1 MVRDS
6 SIRPD
11 DILTGSA
18 ETGASGWLARRRLRY
33 KTHRTLQLTDVRA
46 NLRTGDII
54 LFHKTAR
61 SGILDT
67 FELDFLAP
75 LFFRTNE
82 FRHCGIVL
90 RRGDD
95 VSVVECT
102 QPQHTGRE
110 HAAYPTGGPA
120 IREVPLEPLLE
131 SYTRDN
137 GVPHFAVRH
146 VPVEISGDELMRI
159 VTAIGPVVYL
169 EGTRSIPLY
178 AASLLMPSSIVAR
191 MIARYS
197 NEMMCSEFVHR
208 VLAECGVLRAAP
220 SKIFP
225 PYIIEGSSSFAEY
238 DLVGYSDLIRFT
250 L

>member
-1 MVRDS
+1 M
-6 SIRPD
+6 
-11 DILTGSA
+11 
-18 ETGASGWLARRRLRY
+18 
-33 KTHRTLQLTDVRA
+33 QLTDVCSD
-46 NLRTGDII
+46 LRTGDII

-75 LFFRTNE
+75 HFFRTNE
-82 FRHCGIVL
+82 FRHCGIVV

-146 VPVEISGDELMRI
+146 IPAEISPDMLMRV
-159 VTAIGPVVYL
+159 VTAIGPVIYL

-225 PYIIEGSSSFAEY
+225 PYVIEGSSEFAKY
-238 DLVGYSDLIRFT
+238 DLVGYSDLVRFT

>member
-1 MVRDS
+1 MVRDD

-11 DILTGSA
+11 DILTGSGG
-18 ETGASGWLARRRLRY
+18 TGAGGWLVRRRMRY
-33 KTHRTLQLTDVRA
+33 KTHRTLQLAEVRA

-61 SGILDT
+61 TGILDT

-82 FRHCGIVL
+82 FRHCGIVV

-131 SYTRDN
+131 SYTKDN
-137 GVPHFAVRH
+137 GIPHFAVRH
-146 VPVEISGDELMRI
+146 IPAEIPAEDLMR
-159 VTAIGPVVYL
+159 VVSEIGPVVYL

-178 AASLLMPSSIVAR
+178 AASLLMPPGIVSR
-191 MIARYS
+191 LIARYS
-197 NEMMCSEFVHR
+197 HAMMCSEFVHR

-220 SKIFP
+220 SKVFP
-225 PYIIEGSSSFAEY
+225 PYVIEGSTEFARY
-238 DLVGYSDLIRFT
+238 DLIGYSGLIRFT